1 MPHPDAATAADFR
14 TLDPRVIL
22 LDRALGWL
30 ATLVLG
36 GMLAM
41 GVIMVLLAGRGV
53 PSWMRLAVVLGWV
66 GVVALLA
73 WHGQRWP
80 AISFAHTRYRVD
92 EQGIEIHRGVV
103 WREVINVPRSRVQH
117 TDVTQG
123 PIDRRF
129 GLGTLVIFTAGTDF
143 ARVELP
149 GLEHGDALR
158 IRTYLLPGGAPDAV

>member
-1 MPHPDAATAADFR
+1 MPDADPTATPEFR

-22 LDRALGWL
+22 LDRVVGWITTVVFGGAL
-30 ATLVLG
+30 AI
-36 GMLAM
+36 
-41 GVIMVLLAGRGV
+41 GVITVLVAGQGL
-53 PSWMRLAVVLGWV
+53 PFWMRLAVVFGWLAI
-66 GVVALLA
+66 VAVLA
-73 WHGQRWP
+73 WHGQHWP
-80 AISFAHTRYRVD
+80 TVSFAHTRYRVD
-92 EQGIEIHRGVV
+92 DEGIEIQRGVF

-158 IRTYLLPGGAPDAV
+158 IRTYLLPGSTPDAV